1 MPVLTVATKVLGQ
14 KSAPLSEFAVPLPPE
29 LADPPTPTLRELL
42 AFLVER
48 EVAVFHERQ
57 EARRLAVVL
66 SPDDIAAGA
75 ARGKIDS
82 GERDLGQRVDPAAAV
97 ATAIQS
103 FEDGFYFVF
112 LDSAQVEALDVP
124 LTVADDSRLLFVRLT
139 PLAGG

>member
-1 MPVLTVATKVLGQ
+1 MPVLTVATKVIGH
-14 KSAPLSEFAVPLPPE
+14 KSAPLSEFAVPLPPA
-29 LADPPTPTLRELL
+29 LTGPPAPTLRELL
-42 AFLVER
+42 AYLVER
-48 EVAVFHERQ
+48 EVTAFHERQ

-97 ATAIQS
+97 AAAIQA
-103 FEDGFYFVF
+103 FADGFYYVF
-112 LDSAQVEALDVP
+112 LDEAQAETLDAP
-124 LTVADDSRLLFVRLT
+124 LAVAEDSRLLFVRLT

>member
-1 MPVLTVATKVLGQ
+1 MTTLTVATKVIGH
-14 KSAPLSEFAVPLPPE
+14 KNAPLSEFAVPLPP
-29 LADPPTPTLRELL
+29 DGPPAPTLRELL

-48 EVAVFHERQ
+48 EVIAFHERQ
-57 EARRLAVVL
+57 EARRLALVL

-97 ATAIQS
+97 AAAIQA
-103 FEDGFYFVF
+103 FEDGFYYVF
-112 LDSAQVEALDVP
+112 LDEAQVETLDAP
-124 LTVADDSRLLFVRLT
+124 LAVTEDSRLLFVRLT